1 MNRRLFICIGL
12 LFLWSCEEAE
22 FIQDNPLDESNPDYV
37 PPTVAFT
44 SGPADGQ
51 TVDTPDI
58 TFSWEGNEL
67 ITEYRTKQNDEAWN
81 DWNDATTL
89 VWQYLDEG
97 AYQMALQGRYDSGD
111 TSDVVSVGFIVD
123 AIQGPALIFHPR
135 AVTTA
140 VGFSVTFQVMAEEVT
155 DLMGAQFNIN
165 FDASKL
171 EILAVAQGPMLQISG
186 ESIFDVDY
194 DNSTGSVSVITAAL
208 GGSQPAVDGTGVL
221 LELELKVN
229 AAGTSTLEFDGTE
242 LFRDPDNN
250 DITIAQM
257 VNGLVVVE

>member
-37 PPTVAFT
+37 PPTVVFT

-67 ITEYRTKQNDEAWN
+67 ISEYRTKKNDAAWN

-97 AYQMALQGRYDSGD
+97 AYQLALQGRYDSGD
-111 TSDVVSVGFIVD
+111 TSDVVSISFIVD
-123 AIQGPALIFHPR
+123 AVQGPALIFYPR
-135 AVTTA
+135 AITA
-140 VGFSVTFQVMAEEVT
+140 TVGSSVTFQIMAEEVT
-155 DLMGAQFNIN
+155 DLTAAQFIIN
-165 FDASKL
+165 FDPSKL
-171 EILAVAQGPMLQISG
+171 EILAVTQGSMLQISG
-186 ESIFDVDY
+186 ESIFNADY
-194 DNSTGSVSVITAAL
+194 DYTAGSVSIVTAAL
-208 GGSQPAVDGTGVL
+208 GGSQPSVDGTGVL
-221 LELELKVN
+221 LELELQVN
-229 AAGTSTLEFDGTE
+229 AAGTNTLEFDGTE

-250 DITIAQM
+250 DVSINET
-257 VNGLVVVE
+257 VGGLVVVE